1 MSLINGVWYMTIIS
15 VAIAMEVLMIVSLH
29 GAKLL

>member
-1 MSLINGVWYMTIIS
+1 MSVINGVWFMTIIS
-15 VAIAMEVLMIVSLH
+15 VAIAMEVLMILSLH

>member
-15 VAIAMEVLMIVSLH
+15 VAIAMEVLMIAALH

>member
-1 MSLINGVWYMTIIS
+1 MSLINGVWYTTIIS
-15 VAIAMEVLMIVSLH
+15 VAIAMEVLMIVSLQ